1 MTAIELRSEIMQLL
15 RGESNTAVLE
25 AIRMLLRREE
35 AEEEI
40 TDEELAELDEQ
51 RADRISG
58 KTRFVGEED
67 SIRMIR
73 EGGKG

>member
-1 MTAIELRSEIMQLL
+1 
-15 RGESNTAVLE
+15 
-25 AIRMLLRREE
+25 MLLRREE
-35 AEEEI
+35 AEEEEM

-73 EGGKG
+73 EGGKE